1 MNTAI
6 ERLADAVHP
15 GRDERIRVVK
25 DIAAGAVL
33 IAAMVSVVVAVL
45 VVGKNLAKL

>member
-6 ERLADAVHP
+6 EQLADAVHP
-15 GRDERIRVVK
+15 GADEQIRVVK

-45 VVGKNLAKL
+45 VVGKNL